1 MTAPP
6 EGPQRQGPVVIGY
19 DGSAVSERAL
29 QEAAALLAP
38 RPALVVV
45 VWEPGRAF
53 EAALSPLAMEFP
65 LPAVDLRTA
74 FELDR
79 AAYEAAER
87 TAQQG
92 AARARSMGLPA
103 DALVVADETT
113 VAETLVRVAGEQDA
127 GALVIGAHN
136 HGALSEV
143 VLGSTSR
150 DVLRHAP
157 CAVVVVREKRDRRRE
172 GAGS

>member
-38 RPALVVV
+38 RPSLVVV

-53 EAALSPLAMEFP
+53 EAALSPLAME

-103 DALVVADETT
+103 EALVVADETT
-113 VAETLVRVAGEQDA
+113 VAETLVRLAGEQNA
-127 GALVIGAHN
+127 GALVIGAHT